1 MSLFFLNL
9 LEVSNIMSVKTTT
22 PPKATEAKV
31 EVTTEAVSVENINM
45 LPVEQLAEIIAEQSG
60 GDAKDPK
67 IVAFAKKLQESAA
80 QTSDIKSMFETLQK
94 EGLKVTVS
102 IDAKSLEAAGIKVT
116 STKTDWL
123 AIAKWVGGGLTTAL
137 IVYGTYRLYVSYSAG
152 KAAKAVNANNGTIQ
166 L

>member
-1 MSLFFLNL
+1 
-9 LEVSNIMSVKTTT
+9 MSVKTTA
-22 PPKATEAKV
+22 PKATATTETKSVEAT
-31 EVTTEAVSVENINM
+31 TTEAVSVDSINM

-67 IVAFAKKLQESAA
+67 VVAFAKKLQESAA

-102 IDAKSLEAAGIKVT
+102 IDAKSLEAAGIKVV
-116 STKTDWL
+116 SHKTDWW

-152 KAAKAVNANNGTIQ
+152 KAAKAANANNGTIQ